1 MRKVCY
7 LVSTLRRSGP
17 TSWLL
22 GLIKGLDTPCFEP
35 VILTLSNE
43 ETDSLIGEFQNLGVE
58 VRNIGASHRAPIR
71 QLQRQ
76 VSYQID
82 VIKPDLV
89 HSSGIRPDAIAAR
102 IRNKVP
108 VCSTVHAYYPED
120 FSLKFGAI
128 PGTIVAMAA
137 IRNLRKIPRLFF
149 CSKALSEMYSRRWH
163 LTGSS
168 IPNGVDPSS
177 FAIDPTG
184 SRRFQLRSSLGLEN
198 EGAVFVFCGSMSRRK
213 RPDMVVS
220 AFMAG
225 AREVDRL
232 VMLGDGPLRES
243 CEAAADARVHFAGQV
258 SNVVDYLACADAFV
272 SASSSEGLPM
282 AAIEAG
288 MSGCYLV
295 LSDIPQHAELV
306 AGSCAGVLVDSSV
319 EGFAEAFRRFSP
331 IGLEGA
337 RVERSRFFTSCFSSD
352 AMCRSYMDKYDEIL
366 SGSYSYRNNG

>member
-22 GLIKGLDTPCFEP
+22 GLIKGLDTSCFEP

-58 VRNIGASHRAPIR
+58 VRTIGASHRAPIR

-82 VIKPDLV
+82 VIEPDLV

-102 IRNKVP
+102 IKNKVLA
-108 VCSTVHAYYPED
+108 CSTVHAYYPED

-128 PGTIVAMAA
+128 PGTIVALAA

-149 CSKALSEMYSRRWH
+149 CSKALSEMYSSRWH
-163 LTGSS
+163 LTGSP

-177 FAIDPTG
+177 FAIDSTG

-243 CEAAADARVHFAGQV
+243 CEAAADAGFILRGKFRTWSTTLRAPTSSFPRRRVR
-258 SNVVDYLACADAFV
+258 DCPW
-272 SASSSEGLPM
+272 LP
-282 AAIEAG
+282 
-288 MSGCYLV
+288 
-295 LSDIPQHAELV
+295 
-306 AGSCAGVLVDSSV
+306 
-319 EGFAEAFRRFSP
+319 
-331 IGLEGA
+331 
-337 RVERSRFFTSCFSSD
+337 
-352 AMCRSYMDKYDEIL
+352 
-366 SGSYSYRNNG
+366 